1 MRSILTKVALALV
14 VVILAIVGVI
24 AWAQYSNTSDLPFS
38 DTVGK
43 DPKLVEPDPQW
54 IPSVKLVETVGWAAN
69 EAPKAGQGLAVARFA
84 EGLDHPRTMLTLPNG
99 DVLVTETNAPAGNKP
114 KGLTGMVMGW
124 MFNKVAPV
132 RLRLT
137 RSSCC
142 AMPMATGRRS
152 SASTS
157 AARTC
162 IRLPGWPIRTAG
174 STSPITTRFL
184 NSPSSPAPPG
194 STESPFAS

>member
-124 MFNKVAPV
+124 MFNKVGAGEASPDKIV
-132 RLRLT
+132 LLRDADGDGKAEQRFDF
-137 RSSCC
+137 RSQD
-142 AMPMATGRRS
+142 MH
-152 SASTS
+152 
-157 AARTC
+157 
-162 IRLPGWPIRTAG
+162 
-174 STSPITTRFL
+174 
-184 NSPSSPAPPG
+184 SPSGMAYQNG
-194 STESPFAS
+194 RLYIANHYLVR